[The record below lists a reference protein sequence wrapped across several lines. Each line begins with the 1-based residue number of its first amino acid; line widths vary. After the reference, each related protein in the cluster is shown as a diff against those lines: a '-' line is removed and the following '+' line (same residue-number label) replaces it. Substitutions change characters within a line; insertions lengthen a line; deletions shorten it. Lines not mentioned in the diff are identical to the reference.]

1 MHCFTSVHLLTNT
14 TGLQM
19 CISAYSVLQPF
30 VGAIWKKR
38 QSQNR
43 LRMRIWSVLNL
54 RSEAVDINNI

>member
-19 CISAYSVLQPF
+19 CISAYSVLLPF
-30 VGAIWKKR
+30 VGAIWKKG

-43 LRMRIWSVLNL
+43 LRMRIWSVFKL
-54 RSEAVDINNI
+54 EE

>member
-30 VGAIWKKR
+30 VGAIWKKKGR
-38 QSQNR
+38 AKIVYACAYG
-43 LRMRIWSVLNL
+43 LFLNL
-54 RSEAVDINNI
+54 RSEAVDINI